1 MFKPSV
7 LAFSLLSVSLFVAT
21 AEAATRYVS
30 DELSIN
36 LRRGAGNEF
45 RITELLDAGE
55 RVEVLDSANGWSRV
69 RTSGGEVG
77 FVLSRFLTNT
87 PAAREQVASMKS
99 QVSTLQEE
107 NAALKKELSEVL
119 EGSSELGK
127 LKKDLVSENN
137 AIKQEL
143 ERIKN
148 TSANAVRI
156 SSENQRF
163 REQILSME
171 SEVERLR
178 HENKALQSRREGMKI
193 GAMVLVAGILLGL
206 VLPLFRRR
214 SSRNS
219 WDSL

>member
-1 MFKPSV
+1 MFKPSSIALFLV
-7 LAFSLLSVSLFVAT
+7 TASLFAAT
-21 AEAATRYVS
+21 AQAATKYVS

-45 RITELLDAGE
+45 RITELLNAGE
-55 RVEVLDSANGWSRV
+55 KLEVLDSANGWSRI
-69 RTSGGEVG
+69 RTSEGEVG
-77 FVLSRFLTNT
+77 FVLSRFLSDT
-87 PAAREQVASMKS
+87 ASARDQVAQFKRQSDEFK
-99 QVSTLQEE
+99 EE

-127 LKKDLVSENN
+127 LKKDLVAENETL
-137 AIKQEL
+137 KQQL

-148 TSANAVRI
+148 ASANAVRI
-156 SSENQRF
+156 SSENQKF

-178 HENKALQSRREGMKI
+178 HENKSLQSRREGMKI
-193 GAMVLVAGILLGL
+193 GAMVLVAGILIGL

-214 SSRNS
+214 SRNS